1 MKHVHK
7 YFVLITWTHMG
18 QFSMEVYARNE
29 EQARAIAQSK
39 LSEHERILSI
49 RRCDNESEE

>member
-7 YFVLITWTHMG
+7 YFVMVTWTHMG

-39 LSEHERILSI
+39 LSEHEQIVSI
-49 RRCDNESEE
+49 RKCDEE